1 MSAKAGKPAVHIESM
16 ASESVP
22 LLATDP
28 AQPEFNDGFRCASR
42 CARRRASPHM
52 HGGAMGMQARKPSRA
67 RKTRMKGNDES
78 ILV

>member
-28 AQPEFNDGFRCASR
+28 AQPEFNDGFRCEQM
-42 CARRRASPHM
+42 CT
-52 HGGAMGMQARKPSRA
+52 QARKPSYA
-67 RKTRMKGNDES
+67 RRGNGHAGAQALTRTQDTHERQ
-78 ILV
+78 